1 MLLVL
6 VGPSSLP
13 NARCYTSNVCAQA
26 PLSRLSTQKPPAL
39 FRITNPSLGV
49 LKSVTSLDIYRF
61 IAFMFGC
68 VSGVKPAIPS
78 LFLKPRNL
86 TSVIYLTF

>member
-6 VGPSSLP
+6 VGPSLWP

-39 FRITNPSLGV
+39 LRLTNPSLGV
-49 LKSVTSLDIYRF
+49 LKSVTGLDIYRF
-61 IAFMFGC
+61 MAFISGC
-68 VSGVKPAIPS
+68 VSGVKPTTPS
-78 LFLKPRNL
+78 PFPKFRRL